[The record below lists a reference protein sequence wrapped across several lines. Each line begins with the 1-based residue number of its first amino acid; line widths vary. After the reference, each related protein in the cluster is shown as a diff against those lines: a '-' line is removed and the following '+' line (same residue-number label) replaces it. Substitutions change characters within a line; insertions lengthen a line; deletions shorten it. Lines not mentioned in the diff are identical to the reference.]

1 VVIVFFVSSFHK
13 TFFQNPL
20 HQASAEDRARKERA
34 MLPKLSSRKR
44 DVCCVAGIDRVT
56 NYDEQTVNEII
67 VLLGHFSFVSGHRTT
82 VLHAK
87 IREDQWVECLQQRV
101 MKLVEIENMKAVLV
115 LF

>member
-44 DVCCVAGIDRVT
+44 DVCCVAGIDCVT

-82 VLHAK
+82 VYHAK
-87 IREDQWVECLQQRV
+87 WVECLQQRV
-101 MKLVEIENMKAVLV
+101 MTLVEIENMKVVLV